1 MHSYTEAGI
10 LIFHYLKNVSFTTEP
25 TVLLAYKVVPF
36 FWKKKSEGFQTLTC
50 IFSYKF
56 NHQVLAALNYKL

>member
-36 FWKKKSEGFQTLTC
+36 FLEKKNQKDSKHSRVYFL
-50 IFSYKF
+50 ISLIIKF
-56 NHQVLAALNYKL
+56 LPP